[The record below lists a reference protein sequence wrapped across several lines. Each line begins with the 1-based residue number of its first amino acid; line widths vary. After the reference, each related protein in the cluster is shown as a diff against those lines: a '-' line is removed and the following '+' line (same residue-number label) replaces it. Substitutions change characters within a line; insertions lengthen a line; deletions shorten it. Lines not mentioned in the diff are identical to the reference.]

1 MKTDDRS
8 VVHFLLYGAGGPIG
22 QRDPPPSE
30 TDRPSAGHLARA
42 QLSPNM
48 QIRNEIKCYPEPADT
63 FWDLRIRFHAVL

>member
-22 QRDPPPSE
+22 WWDPPLPQ
-30 TDRPSAGHLARA
+30 TDRPSAGHLTRV

-48 QIRNEIKCYPEPADT
+48 QM
-63 FWDLRIRFHAVL
+63 